1 MNTTC
6 LYYEIENE
14 SISKKEY
21 AWSHPHDRK
30 GDGES
35 EFDAFLECTRNNGFD
50 YQEIDLEVY
59 DNYGKIRVFQYEEWG
74 KPVIFGLAVREA
86 VDE

>member
-6 LYYEIENE
+6 LYYEIENG
-14 SISKKEY
+14 SISKKY
-21 AWSHPHDRK
+21 FAWDDPYDRK
-30 GDGES
+30 GNGED

-59 DNYGKIRVFQYEEWG
+59 DNYGKIRVFQYEEWDE
-74 KPVIFGLAVREA
+74 PVTFGLAVREL
-86 VDE
+86 